1 MNDFT
6 NDSSDDLET
15 EFASDSINNLAS
27 SSSHEM
33 DKRSSR
39 KTLKKTDNK
48 TDRKT
53 NNRTDNK
60 IGTTDISTNPSKK
73 RKKKPVLY
81 ITLLLLN
88 IMYVI
93 GIIFVVFYYL
103 EFKSD
108 LNSKGDNTNMPNSS
122 VSGSIEATTPSL
134 NQFAQN
140 GLSNE
145 DDFSIYIPQSDPVSD
160 EYFNDILFLGD
171 SRFVSMEAYGTV
183 PKRCILAE
191 NGISAGNFYT
201 SSFFNE
207 DTGTVQSLP
216 EFFDSRNPKIIYI
229 ALGVNGA
236 GFLPAE
242 TVVSDVAKIATLA
255 KETCPDSVIVIQSIL
270 PVSDIK
276 TEVSPNLTN
285 EKIDACNDLLIDL
298 ATENNYLYMDLSPIM
313 KNSEGKLHADYDYG
327 DGLHFNE
334 NAYIVMKNYW
344 RTHEIVTN

>member
-6 NDSSDDLET
+6 NDSSDDLEV
-15 EFASDSINNLAS
+15 EFASDSINDLAS

-33 DKRSSR
+33 NKSSSR
-39 KTLKKTDNK
+39 KAIKKANSK
-48 TDRKT
+48 TS
-53 NNRTDNK
+53 
-60 IGTTDISTNPSKK
+60 ITDISKNRSKK
-73 RKKKPVLY
+73 HKKKPVLY

-108 LNSKGDNTNMPNSS
+108 LNSKGDDTNMPNSS

-207 DTGTVQSLP
+207 DTGTVQTLP

-229 ALGVNGA
+229 ALGVNGV